1 MSIAYGAV
9 YGYHDSIY
17 TVGHKNTPNFFGQ
30 NFKKGYS
37 ILIFLVHIF
46 MTQLAIKWPF
56 SFPPHTTSSSALPG
70 ETNQANYYICIECDI
85 II

>member
-56 SFPPHTTSSSALPG
+56 SFPPHPASVSALS
-70 ETNQANYYICIECDI
+70 EKNRTEKRCIKI
-85 II
+85 NNKKL

>member
-1 MSIAYGAV
+1 MVIM
-9 YGYHDSIY
+9 
-17 TVGHKNTPNFFGQ
+17 TVSTLWDIKTPIFFGQ

-56 SFPPHTTSSSALPG
+56 SFPPHPASVSALS
-70 ETNQANYYICIECDI
+70 EKNRTEKRCIKI
-85 II
+85 NNKKL